1 MQLSGS
7 VALVTG
13 ATGGL
18 GAATAAAAAEAG
30 AHLIVH
36 GRDAARTAQLAARLH
51 CDHVV
56 GDLTDASSVESISK
70 QANAFHGR
78 IDVLINNAGI
88 GHHSPFDR
96 MTQAAINDLVAT
108 NLTAPL
114 LLTRAVLPGMLQR
127 GAGHVAF
134 VSSIAGRT
142 AVAGEAVYSAT
153 KAGLDAF
160 ADALRLEAAG
170 TGVEVSTLVP
180 AVVET
185 GFFATRG
192 VPYTR
197 SSPRPRPANQVAQQ
211 LVSLIEGGQP
221 ERFTDR
227 SLRVAPVLRAAW
239 PAAYNRLAG
248 RWGDQTR
255 LRGGD
260 PE

>member
-18 GAATAAAAAEAG
+18 GAAIAAAFAG
-30 AHLIVH
+30 AGARVIVH
-36 GRDAARTAQLAARLH
+36 GRDPRRAARLAAQLD
-51 CDHVV
+51 CDHVT
-56 GDLTDASSVESISK
+56 GDLRDEPSIGSIVL
-70 QANAFHGR
+70 QANAFHDR
-78 IDVLINNAGI
+78 IDVLVNNAGI

-96 MTQAAINDLVAT
+96 MTQAAIDDLVAT
-108 NLTAPL
+108 NLTAPV

-142 AVAGEAVYSAT
+142 AVPGEAVYSAT

-192 VPYTR
+192 APYTR
-197 SSPRPRPANQVAQQ
+197 SRPKPRPANDVARQ
-211 LVSLIEGGQP
+211 LVSLIESGRP
-221 ERFTDR
+221 ERFSER
-227 SLRVAPVLRAAW
+227 GLRVAPVLRAAW
-239 PAAYNRLAG
+239 PAAYNAMAG
-248 RWGDQTR
+248 RWGERTR